1 VTQHESANIRSAQ
14 MRLIRSKDT
23 QIELALRRALHRL
36 GYRYRLH
43 ARDLPGTPDLVFPK
57 LRKVLFIHGCFWH
70 RHTGCVKA
78 RTPKSNLDYWTL
90 KFARNIERDKQSQAA
105 LNSTGWQYLIIWEC
119 EFRRIDEAAEKV
131 VAFLKSM
138 NHG

>member
-1 VTQHESANIRSAQ
+1 MTQPDSADIRSAQ

-23 QIELALRRALHRL
+23 KTELALRRALHRL

-57 LRKVLFIHGCFWH
+57 FRKVLFIHGCFWH
-70 RHTGCVKA
+70 RHTGCVKT
-78 RTPKSNLDYWTL
+78 RTPKSNLDYWTP
-90 KFARNIERDKQSQAA
+90 KFARNIERDKQSQVA
-105 LNSTGWQYLIIWEC
+105 LNATGWQYLIIWEC
-119 EFRRIDEAAEKV
+119 ELRRIDEAAEKV
-131 VAFLKSM
+131 VAFLKPM